1 MKRVLYP
8 KSGTVAK
15 VSEISQCNFC
25 LNEAEYDAKTK
36 MGMWAYLCKMHFAI
50 LGIGLGTGK
59 GQKLEQDNP
68 VLEGG
73 E

>member
-36 MGMWAYLCKMHFAI
+36 MGMWAYLCKMHFEI
-50 LGIGLGTGK
+50 LGVGLGTGK
-59 GQKLEQDNP
+59 GQRLE
-68 VLEGG
+68 LEGS